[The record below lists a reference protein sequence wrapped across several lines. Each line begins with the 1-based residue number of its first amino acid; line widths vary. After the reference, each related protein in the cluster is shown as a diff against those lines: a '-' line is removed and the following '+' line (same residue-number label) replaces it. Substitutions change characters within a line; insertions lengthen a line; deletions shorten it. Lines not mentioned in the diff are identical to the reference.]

1 MGSASLR
8 SSIVGEFVP
17 SASSEENDM
26 GSSCSVPVSLMPVSM
41 RTSPPFAF
49 EYLVRVGLG

>member
-1 MGSASLR
+1 MR